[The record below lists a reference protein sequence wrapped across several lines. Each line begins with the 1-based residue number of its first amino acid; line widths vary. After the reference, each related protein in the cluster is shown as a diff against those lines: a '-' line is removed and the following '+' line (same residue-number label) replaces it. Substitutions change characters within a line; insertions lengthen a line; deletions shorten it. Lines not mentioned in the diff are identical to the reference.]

1 MLDPN
6 CSKPYKSAQSPKLRA
21 NLHLSSTRSQFLP
34 KNIII
39 MDNIPLSTT
48 EITSNEGCDK
58 QIIYVTTTFQSINKI
73 QIQTKYLST
82 LNLPSLHFLRKQGL
96 HNMSNKYSKVNQC
109 FILDPIAS
117 SQKKKLLINNFKEM
131 VIWRKTTSIIKRYTS
146 TNNSYRF
153 YKFKEI
159 TEKMN
164 RIFNYWKNY
173 SKYYCNPLFLDFEV
187 GKILKSYKEQKARI
201 YYRTQYKKNSHTD
214 SKKHIDSKG
223 PGPGPYDESC
233 EDNKS
238 NKIIFNTLIKEN
250 IDHHTNILEELTL
263 DENNNFLTYKIEFE
277 IKRKSDHNLS
287 VNFNNFSENSIISG
301 LVSRLSTEEYCKN
314 LLNAEECDKFLDKKL
329 SSDKFSNVN
338 LSTNY
343 ARELTENDYN
353 KNTETNL
360 KTLNTEESEKPK
372 LNFTIGKYTAKF
384 CSDKKKNQVESK
396 LVNIKNMKPSEEK
409 ATLMNKMMGQ
419 KTTTNNVNNFSNNNN
434 SNKKKE
440 KIHFPQPDLQAIS
453 SVIRTIDKK
462 SSSNVVATVPKKAD
476 ENLIRCRRAGKCEC
490 DRLIEAN
497 ESPTCVSHE
506 PVTRKGP
513 QPANTNNTK
522 NQDLVVISP
531 NNKIG
536 KVVNPLYLSG
546 INGGKQLFKGM
557 TPRIYNDTNKNTL
570 TTLTATINRNI
581 SKDNNF
587 SDRLKDSLSSNKL
600 TTSKNVKSNNTLTF
614 VSTNKSDEFKKRN
627 SDGKKLM
634 NDCCNENDANK
645 AKKSSKKKFNSINKT
660 CNILLIII

>member
-1 MLDPN
+1 M
-6 CSKPYKSAQSPKLRA
+6 
-21 NLHLSSTRSQFLP
+21 H
-34 KNIII
+34 
-39 MDNIPLSTT
+39 
-48 EITSNEGCDK
+48 
-58 QIIYVTTTFQSINKI
+58 
-73 QIQTKYLST
+73 
-82 LNLPSLHFLRKQGL
+82 
-96 HNMSNKYSKVNQC
+96 
-109 FILDPIAS
+109 
-117 SQKKKLLINNFKEM
+117 
-131 VIWRKTTSIIKRYTS
+131 
-146 TNNSYRF
+146 
-153 YKFKEI
+153 
-159 TEKMN
+159 

-187 GKILKSYKEQKARI
+187 GKILKSYKEKKARI

-214 SKKHIDSKG
+214 LKKHIDSK
-223 PGPGPYDESC
+223 GPGPYDESC

-263 DENNNFLTYKIEFE
+263 DENNDFLTYKIEFE

-343 ARELTENDYN
+343 ARTLTENDYN

-419 KTTTNNVNNFSNNNN
+419 KTTTNNVYVNNFNNNNN

-476 ENLIRCRRAGKCEC
+476 ENLIY
-490 DRLIEAN
+490 
-497 ESPTCVSHE
+497 
-506 PVTRKGP
+506 
-513 QPANTNNTK
+513 NTNNTK
-522 NQDLVVISP
+522 NQDLVISP

-536 KVVNPLYLSG
+536 KVLNPLYLAGIG

-557 TPRIYNDTNKNTL
+557 TPRIYNDNNKN
-570 TTLTATINRNI
+570 TLTATINRNI

-600 TTSKNVKSNNTLTF
+600 TTSKNLKSHNTLTLR
-614 VSTNKSDEFKKRN
+614 TNKSDEYKKLN
-627 SDGKKLM
+627 SDGSGKKLLIFTTSKKLS
-634 NDCCNENDANK
+634 NSTQLKPNIVKDKSKDNSKNK
-645 AKKSSKKKFNSINKT
+645 NTSQDKFKEKCKEQVSTCTTNPITFNINFLNAKNYQLDSYKKSRASPIYGKDS
-660 CNILLIII
+660 CED